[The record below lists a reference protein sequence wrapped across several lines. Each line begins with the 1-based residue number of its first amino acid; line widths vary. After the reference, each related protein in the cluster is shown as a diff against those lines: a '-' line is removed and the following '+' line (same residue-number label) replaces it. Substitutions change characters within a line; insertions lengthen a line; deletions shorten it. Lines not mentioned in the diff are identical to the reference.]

1 MKHGK
6 GCLTR
11 GENDVFDGY
20 FEEDV
25 FVANTFVA
33 TLEPELSLLT
43 PKSVPRQ
50 TKVCRNFQRDGYC
63 NYEVNEGTPCKFSH
77 KVEGISCFST
87 DNDDDGSNRDSPRS
101 FRSDDRNFRL
111 DSLPSRSSSTKSHT
125 LSRQSSSKSNIWRT
139 LSTDSYSTKSHT
151 LSRQSSSKSDI
162 NRTLSSDSY
171 LSSKPC
177 LLCNEIGHYATD
189 FLGRELKCPNYIMM
203 TSISDDDKE
212 RIQKIMEQQ
221 AEIVKNRKN
230 YSNRN
235 HHNHHNN
242 KTIRSS
248 QLN

>member
-6 GCLTR
+6 GRLIN
-11 GENDVFDGY
+11 GENEVFDGY
-20 FEEDV
+20 FEYGV
-25 FVANTFVA
+25 FVADTFVA
-33 TLEPELSLLT
+33 TMEPELSLLT
-43 PKSVPRQ
+43 PKSLPRH
-50 TKVCRNFQRDGYC
+50 TKVCRHFQRYGYC
-63 NYEVNEGTPCKFSH
+63 NYEVNEGTPCNFSH

-101 FRSDDRNFRL
+101 FRSDDRNNFRL

-139 LSTDSYSTKSHT
+139 LSTDSYSTNNHT

-177 LLCNEIGHYATD
+177 LLCNEVGHYATD

-203 TSISDDDKE
+203 ASISDDDKE
-212 RIQKIMEQQ
+212 RIQKIMVQQ

-235 HHNHHNN
+235 HHHNK

>member
-1 MKHGK
+1 MKNGK
-6 GCLTR
+6 GRLIN
-11 GENDVFDGY
+11 GENEVFDGY
-20 FEEDV
+20 FEEGV
-25 FVANTFVA
+25 FVGDTFVA

-43 PKSVPRQ
+43 PTSLPRQ
-50 TKVCRNFQRDGYC
+50 TNVCRHFQRGRC
-63 NYEVNEGTPCKFSH
+63 NYEVNEGSPCKFVH

-101 FRSDDRNFRL
+101 FRSDDKNNFRL

-139 LSTDSYSTKSHT
+139 LSTDSYSTNNHT

-162 NRTLSSDSY
+162 NRTLSTDSY

-189 FLGRELKCPNYIMM
+189 FLGRELKCPNYLMM

-212 RIQKIMEQQ
+212 RILKVMEQQ

-235 HHNHHNN
+235 HHQSN
-242 KTIRSS
+242 KTIRSRS
-248 QLN
+248 SN